1 MGAHVPT
8 EKIPQ
13 GLPLA
18 HKICAPKINNYQ
30 KRWSHKMTEQSQN
43 DRAVFCN
50 YAFLII
56 SKNRASP

>member
-43 DRAVFCN
+43 NRAVT
-50 YAFLII
+50 
-56 SKNRASP
+56 K